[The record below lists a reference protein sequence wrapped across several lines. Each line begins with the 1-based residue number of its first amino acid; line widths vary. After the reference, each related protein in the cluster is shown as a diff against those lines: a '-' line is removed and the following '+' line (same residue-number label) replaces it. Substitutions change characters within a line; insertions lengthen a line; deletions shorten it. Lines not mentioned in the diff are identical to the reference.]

1 MEGRSVHTRVDKILE
16 SSLKIKYIISKE
28 KQQSLHVLME
38 RHHLMEQPTQ
48 TVRLSERP
56 LRGKE
61 STKRDIDNACIFLI
75 SYSQIIKAPGLT
87 VSGLSAT
94 LGLAVKLV

>member
-1 MEGRSVHTRVDKILE
+1 MEGRSVHTGVDKRLE
-16 SSLKIKYIISKE
+16 SSLKIKYIIS

-61 STKRDIDNACIFLI
+61 STQRDIDNACIFLI